1 MHKILYK
8 YSTHVF
14 LPESKPS
21 LLFNNIIIMNMYKIL
36 HTTLELTR
44 MWIRI
49 QMQVIKHLEIGLY
62 LENGVLSYLQ
72 FVDSFRASNYNLL
85 HLITLKNWMLACSL
99 VIFFK
104 NNSQVLVWPCLAA
117 QWSGVIF
124 WLPVGFLSW
133 TLSMI
138 NLQILMD
145 PFVAAL
151 WSGVSPQSLFGF
163 LSWMLLIMNSFIIIS
178 QMLK

>member
-49 QMQVIKHLEIGLY
+49 QMQVGHKNI
-62 LENGVLSYLQ
+62 
-72 FVDSFRASNYNLL
+72 
-85 HLITLKNWMLACSL
+85 LKL
-99 VIFFK
+99 VY
-104 NNSQVLVWPCLAA
+104 
-117 QWSGVIF
+117 
-124 WLPVGFLSW
+124 
-133 TLSMI
+133 T
-138 NLQILMD
+138 
-145 PFVAAL
+145 
-151 WSGVSPQSLFGF
+151 
-163 LSWMLLIMNSFIIIS
+163 
-178 QMLK
+178 